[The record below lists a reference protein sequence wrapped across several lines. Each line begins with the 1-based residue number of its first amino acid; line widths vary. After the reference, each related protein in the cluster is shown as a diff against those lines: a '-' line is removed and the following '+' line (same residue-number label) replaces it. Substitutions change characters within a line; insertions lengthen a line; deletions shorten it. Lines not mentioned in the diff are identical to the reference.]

1 MGWGVNAQAA
11 KEENRLGCL
20 MISWNIQPKW
30 DEEVSDIWWE
40 LVELGSM
47 LVSIL

>member
-1 MGWGVNAQAA
+1 
-11 KEENRLGCL
+11 